1 MRILVTRPE
10 QSGQKT
16 AQMLRLLGHQPVLLP
31 LVAPDHHPDA
41 MLDTLARHEGVLAV
55 TSAVAIDGLA
65 MLGDRLL
72 PYLDRPLY
80 AVGPATA
87 KAAEETGFRQVVAS
101 SGDGAALA
109 DTIASH
115 QETAPIAA
123 PILYLAG
130 CPRAKTFE
138 QRLTERQMPFTV
150 CESYVMH
157 PLVPDTETLYRL
169 LVDDPVDAVLLY
181 STETA
186 RHFFDLPIFVEMP
199 DLLSSLPILCLSE
212 AIAAAVPP
220 QYRRHAQAA
229 RSADEASLLALLPR
243 S

>member
-16 AQMLRLLGHQPVLLP
+16 AHMLETLGHQPVLLP
-31 LVAPDHHPDA
+31 LAAPYHHPDA
-41 MLDTLARHEGVLAV
+41 ILDALARHEGPLAV
-55 TSAVAIDGLA
+55 TSAVAIYGLA
-65 MLGDRLL
+65 KLGDRLL
-72 PYLDRPLY
+72 PYLDWPLY

-87 KAAEETGFRQVVAS
+87 KAAEQAGFRQVVAS
-101 SGDGAALA
+101 SGDGGALA

-115 QETAPIAA
+115 HAA
-123 PILYLAG
+123 VPILYLAG
-130 CPRAKTFE
+130 HPRAKTFE
-138 QRLTERQMPFTV
+138 QRLSERQIPFTV
-150 CESYVMH
+150 CESYAMQA
-157 PLVPDTETLYRL
+157 LIPDRETLHRL
-169 LVDDPVDAVLLY
+169 LVDSPVDTVLLY

-186 RHFFDLPIFVEMP
+186 RRFFDLPIFAERP
-199 DLLSSLPILCLSE
+199 DLLSSLPILCLSA
-212 AIAAAVPP
+212 AIAATVPP

>member
-16 AQMLRLLGHQPVLLP
+16 AQMLERLGHQPVLLP
-31 LVAPDHHPDA
+31 LAAPDHHPEE
-41 MLDTLARHEGVLAV
+41 MLDRLARHEGALAV
-55 TSAVAIDGLA
+55 TSAVAIEGLA

-87 KAAEETGFRQVVAS
+87 KSAEKAGFRQVVAS
-101 SGDGAALA
+101 SGDGGALA
-109 DTIASH
+109 DTIALH
-115 QETAPIAA
+115 HETA

-138 QRLTERQMPFTV
+138 QRLTERQIPFTV
-150 CESYVMH
+150 WESYAMR
-157 PLVPDTETLYRL
+157 PLVYDRDTLRRL
-169 LVDDPVDAVLLY
+169 LVDNPIDAVLLY
-181 STETA
+181 STQTA
-186 RHFFDLPIFVEMP
+186 RRFFDLPIFAEMP
-199 DLLSSLPILCLSE
+199 GLLSSPRILCLSE
-212 AIAAAVPP
+212 AIAATVPP

>member
-16 AQMLRLLGHQPVLLP
+16 AQMLRLLGHEPVLLP
-31 LVAPDHHPDA
+31 LAAPQHHPDE
-41 MLDTLARHEGVLAV
+41 MLDSLTRHDGALAV

-65 MLGDRLL
+65 TLGDRLL
-72 PYLDRPLY
+72 PYLDRPLF

-87 KAAEETGFRQVVAS
+87 TAAEEAGFRQVVAS

-109 DTIASH
+109 DTIAAH

-123 PILYLAG
+123 PLLYLAG
-130 CPRAKTFE
+130 HPRAKTFE
-138 QRLTERQMPFTV
+138 QRLTEWQIPFTV
-150 CESYVMH
+150 CESYAMH
-157 PLVPDTETLYRL
+157 ALVPDTQTLHRL
-169 LVDDPVDAVLLY
+169 LIDNPVDAILLY
-181 STETA
+181 STQTA
-186 RHFFDLPIFVEMP
+186 RRFFDLPIFVEMP
-199 DLLSSLPILCLSE
+199 YLLSSLPILCLSE